1 MLGSC
6 IVQLLFAQSAGTN
19 RVYPRLYLKAAL
31 ETIILAIIV
40 TWIFTI
46 YIFKAPEQIWQH
58 PSFVTLG
65 AFNFCFGWYAA
76 ARLAHP
82 HTGHLPLSHTA
93 RVRWR
98 PLTGTLRRETTSVSL

>member
-31 ETIILAIIV
+31 ETITLAIIV

-76 ARLAHP
+76 ARLAPTHRP
-82 HTGHLPLSHTA
+82 PASLSHRA
-93 RVRWR
+93 RALV